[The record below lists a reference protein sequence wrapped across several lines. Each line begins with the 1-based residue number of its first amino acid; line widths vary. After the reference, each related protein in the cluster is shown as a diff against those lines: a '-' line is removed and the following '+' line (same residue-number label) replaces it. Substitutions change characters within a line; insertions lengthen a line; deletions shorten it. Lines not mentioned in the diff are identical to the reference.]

1 MYKSFEYDQVPFSHN
16 PIINIKVLYIFLSF
30 SFLLPYL
37 FLNKFQM
44 VKSKNLLVL
53 YLLHYHY
60 KMGKRDEFINLK
72 SICLNFQF
80 YGGFYRTSFTREG
93 GEKHKPPAQRTCI
106 YNRWNSKGAK

>member
-1 MYKSFEYDQVPFSHN
+1 
-16 PIINIKVLYIFLSF
+16 
-30 SFLLPYL
+30 
-37 FLNKFQM
+37 M

-60 KMGKRDEFINLK
+60 KLGKRDEFINLK